1 MEKAKSVSAHIYE
14 NSPNGILTASKE
26 WKIELANQA
35 AEKLFGISK
44 ETMLGKDLSELIP
57 MELIADAVEKGRAEN
72 KKLNLESGKV
82 VEATVLFS
90 EKYGT
95 LMAILHDRTEREA
108 EHQANLKRRKE
119 ATSLA
124 NEVIEKNMAAVQQI
138 AQLLGES
145 AAETKIALTR
155 LEASLSPK
163 EDHGK

>member
-1 MEKAKSVSAHIYE
+1 MGLIKAAVGAVGGVLADQWKEFFYCDSLNE
-14 NSPNGILTASKE
+14 NILMA
-26 WKIELANQA
+26 
-35 AEKLFGISK
+35 
-44 ETMLGKDLSELIP
+44 
-57 MELIADAVEKGRAEN
+57 KGRKQTSRHGRSGNTDGEDNIISNGSRIAVN
-72 KKLNLESGKV
+72 NGQCMLIVESGKV